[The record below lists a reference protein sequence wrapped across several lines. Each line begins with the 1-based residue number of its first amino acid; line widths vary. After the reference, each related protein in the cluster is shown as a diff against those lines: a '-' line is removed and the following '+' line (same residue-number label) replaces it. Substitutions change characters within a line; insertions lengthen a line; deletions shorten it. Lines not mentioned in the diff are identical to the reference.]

1 MDVMVLVQEFVGLMI
16 HVVQIAPF
24 CFNLAQAY
32 LRWYKDAKFLVFITL
47 NFTAFGQILPQSM
60 VCHDRFDHITVLA
73 NMFVS
78 RRF

>member
-1 MDVMVLVQEFVGLMI
+1 MVLVQEFVGLMI

-32 LRWYKDAKFLVFITL
+32 LRWYKDAKCLVVI
-47 NFTAFGQILPQSM
+47 NFTAFGQMLPQSM